1 MLCNNSIAH
10 CKTIWPMRRLIGV
23 AMPTTFHDREQA
35 FEARFARDEEF
46 RFVAAARRDK
56 LLARWAATKLGLS
69 DETTEALVKEVVAIP
84 NGPDHDQALLQHVAA
99 FLTAR
104 DAGVPEKDLSA
115 VLGECMQQAVRQLTE
130 MPPDRSDLI

>member
-1 MLCNNSIAH
+1 
-10 CKTIWPMRRLIGV
+10 
-23 AMPTTFHDREQA
+23 MPTTFHDREQA

-84 NGPDHDQALLQHVAA
+84 NGPDHDQALLQHIAA
-99 FLTAR
+99 FRSSR
-104 DAGVPEKDLSA
+104 DARVSDKDLPA
-115 VLGECMQQAVRQLTE
+115 VLGECMQLAVRQLPE
-130 MPPDRSDLI
+130 MPPDRSDVICSGITASPLK